1 MVIYLTSGILFSE
14 LAALFQKLIPAFI
27 FSVLLLVC
35 VCAMACR
42 NIVRYFTGYDPNSLA
57 DDLEALE
64 RSEGNNISS
73 YKLSENLEDTISP
86 QNAKQLVVDS
96 TMTDVMYTWVHVQA
110 QKHVRCAWER
120 AYTHVLDPCLEYR
133 TEMIRVGG
141 PWVRKGQTEVL
152 GDKRKRR
159 RYHLGYFVPWLGI
172 LKFLYFNRLFI

>member
-96 TMTDVMYTWVHVQA
+96 TMTDVMYT
-110 QKHVRCAWER
+110 
-120 AYTHVLDPCLEYR
+120 
-133 TEMIRVGG
+133 
-141 PWVRKGQTEVL
+141 
-152 GDKRKRR
+152 
-159 RYHLGYFVPWLGI
+159 
-172 LKFLYFNRLFI
+172 